1 MKLTRSHKFFLV
13 LAINLFSLLSCEKD
27 DTLMYN
33 NATMGNIV
41 DGQFIS
47 DQGNI
52 FNIVEQTCAGDVTSM
67 TRAMVVCDVLNK
79 TQGGAANEYDV
90 RLTQLGR
97 VLAKNI
103 VYHEDTDEDMQVQDP
118 VQIEYAWM
126 SGGYMNLF
134 IIFPVKAGSTTS
146 HLINLV
152 HEGCMTDAETK
163 EEISGTYRFTLRH
176 NSFGDKIE
184 QPQTADYILTGGYVS
199 FPLNSYITEKEAD
212 FAIEWVGHSTTTGGL
227 APETEHRTMS
237 IKYTSDGF
245 QHAPQSITAKASA
258 HVR

>member
-13 LAINLFSLLSCEKD
+13 LAISLFSLLSCEKD

-118 VQIEYAWM
+118 IRVEYAWI
-126 SGGYMNLF
+126 SGGYMNLY
-134 IIFPVKAGSTTS
+134 IIFPIKAEST
-146 HLINLV
+146 
-152 HEGCMTDAETK
+152 
-163 EEISGTYRFTLRH
+163 SGVA
-176 NSFGDKIE
+176 NSRMGLKC
-184 QPQTADYILTGGYVS
+184 LS
-199 FPLNSYITEKEAD
+199 FWK
-212 FAIEWVGHSTTTGGL
+212 
-227 APETEHRTMS
+227 S
-237 IKYTSDGF
+237 I
-245 QHAPQSITAKASA
+245 
-258 HVR
+258 